1 MSEFPWCQD
10 FSDVRISLMSGFLW
24 YQHFPDVRISPLS
37 GFLWYQ
43 HFPDVRISLVISG
56 PPTSAVLWYQHSSG
70 ISAGLSVDL
79 PLLLNS
85 RALDMHVAV
94 LDCTRSSAPDCLA
107 WHFHGVHAG
116 TVERA
121 VCESHDG
128 WKGHRD
134 YERRGQ
140 G

>member
-1 MSEFPWCQD
+1 
-10 FSDVRISLMSGFLW
+10 
-24 YQHFPDVRISPLS
+24 
-37 GFLWYQ
+37 
-43 HFPDVRISLVISG
+43 LVISG

-94 LDCTRSSAPDCLA
+94 LDCTRSSAPNGLA

-116 TVERA
+116 TVEGHCARVMMDGKDIETMKGGDRA
-121 VCESHDG
+121 SMSRQEEM
-128 WKGHRD
+128 HRQ
-134 YERRGQ
+134 ERRSSAAVGL
-140 G
+140 